1 VQYSTEGLINNP
13 SLVFVHGVFTDI
25 SGYEELINV
34 LAEKYRVYAFDL
46 PGHGKS
52 SKLTSKTNLS
62 TLLED
67 FILKLEIKNPTIIG
81 HSVGAIFAAKYAAT
95 NKNIKELILLNPAGI
110 KSYSELKIL
119 FKLFKATYF
128 KSKSAIKNEPISK
141 LEKLITTKNIARDI
155 LNIQFW
161 KQFFKLNR
169 TNQSKDLKKI
179 ECKTK
184 ILWGKFDSIYP
195 ETYLDKYKKN
205 LKNIEVHFINGGHSW
220 PKRKPNLITKHL

>member
-161 KQFFKLNR
+161 K
-169 TNQSKDLKKI
+169 
-179 ECKTK
+179 
-184 ILWGKFDSIYP
+184 
-195 ETYLDKYKKN
+195 
-205 LKNIEVHFINGGHSW
+205 
-220 PKRKPNLITKHL
+220 